1 MGEREKAP
9 SLNLAGEV
17 AYTDACPF
25 AVVLAVTKEEMI
37 ILPHK
42 DRLTKGGLA
51 NICGFKASRNGTR
64 MKMERDKSNAWQSHC
79 RGGAS
84 FAREARRREGIS
96 GHRTE
101 GC

>member
-1 MGEREKAP
+1 MGEREKMP

-17 AYTDACPF
+17 AYTDVCPF
-25 AVVLAVTKEEMI
+25 AVVLAVKKEEMM
-37 ILPHK
+37 ILSHK
-42 DRLTKGGLA
+42 DRLKKGGLA
-51 NICGFKASRNGTR
+51 NICVIKALRNGTR

-79 RGGAS
+79 GGGAS
-84 FAREARRREGIS
+84 FARETRRREGIS